1 MSHGPNAAVHAQE
14 SIHHEATPNARSYA
28 TFAVL
33 AGMAVLALF
42 IGFSDLGAMKVVASL
57 AVATVQACVLAYF
70 FMDLRAADKL
80 TWLAAASGF
89 FWVFLMFLFI
99 LTDFIT
105 RHLGVL

>member
-1 MSHGPNAAVHAQE
+1 MSHTTNPALHEQEAVH
-14 SIHHEATPNARSYA
+14 HEVTPNSK
-28 TFAVL
+28 TFLVFFVL
-33 AGMAVLALF
+33 AGMAFLALF

-57 AVATVQACVLAYF
+57 AVSTVQAGVLAYF
-70 FMDLRAADKL
+70 FMDLRSADKL
-80 TWLAAASGF
+80 TWLVAASGI

>member
-1 MSHGPNAAVHAQE
+1 MSHSTHAVAHDQE
-14 SIHHEATPNARSYA
+14 SIHHEATPNARSFV

-33 AGMAVLALF
+33 AGMAALALF

-80 TWLAAASGF
+80 TWLAAVSGI